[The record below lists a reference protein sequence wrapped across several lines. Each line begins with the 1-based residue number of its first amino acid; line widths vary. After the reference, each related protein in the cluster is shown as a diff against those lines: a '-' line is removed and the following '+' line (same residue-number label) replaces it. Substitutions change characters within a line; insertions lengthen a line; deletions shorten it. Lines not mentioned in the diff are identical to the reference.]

1 MLDDCF
7 RARFPDLCFRI
18 DRIAIS
24 PVVDSLVWANS
35 RDGHVSYKAAYSQFL
50 RDIPLVVR
58 WREVWSRFIPP
69 SCSALT
75 WRLML
80 NRLPTEDHLCRSGF

>member
-1 MLDDCF
+1 MLRVPILELLGIPDYLANPLWVGVSDFINEGRWVLDDCF

-35 RDGHVSYKAAYSQFL
+35 QDGRVSCKAAYSQFL
-50 RDIPLVVR
+50 RDIP
-58 WREVWSRFIPP
+58 
-69 SCSALT
+69 
-75 WRLML
+75 
-80 NRLPTEDHLCRSGF
+80 